1 MSRIYELLHK
11 SGNLPD
17 LLNPA
22 VLGAETRKMVP
33 RVVLGRRG
41 TASGGTDITV
51 LAGILQRQ
59 WRVVTVC
66 TVGAAVLALF
76 TSLLMKPV
84 YEPEARLDV
93 DPPGYEQFSLEPQ
106 AVSSDTEYL
115 QTQVQNLQSA
125 ALAVAVIRKLRLAPD
140 SVNGSAQPGQNVSG
154 EDVERLTPGESA
166 ALREFQSRLK
176 VEHDPGS
183 RVISVAVGDHDPVR
197 AARITNA
204 LALLFVDRMANGRHE
219 AIVQSVQWLSGQ
231 LKDIRKQMDDSNR
244 ALVNFQRVNAIADVD
259 EGKSTFGE
267 LLADLNKQR
276 TQTAADRIQLEA
288 LLNKVHDRDPD
299 ALPQVHESSLIQ
311 QLTQKL
317 AEVRA
322 DLAQSRAIYG
332 PNHPNVKRLENQ
344 REELQAQLNKQ
355 KQGILDQLRTAY
367 AAARAR
373 EQLMSHEVTDT
384 TRQLSLVAQY
394 NALKREARANTDL
407 YNALYSKV
415 QEAAISAASKS
426 SNIRIV
432 DPARVL
438 DRPTRPRRLL
448 NLFLGLV
455 AGLVLGIVTAFVFE
469 GLDSSVRTPEDIHE
483 CDAKLPVSV
492 VPVIEVT
499 GNNGLRSLPNPVN
512 GNRLT
517 EGYQPLLLS
526 RPESAEAEAVRGL
539 RTSLMLSR
547 LNQPRQVLLIA
558 SSLPG
563 EGKTT
568 VAVNLAVALAQQA
581 PTCVVD
587 CDRRNSVISSIF
599 KRRSGPGLGEV
610 LAGTLALPE
619 VVFDTHVPGLCVLP
633 CGRAADGAY
642 DLVGREA
649 MKETLQALRER
660 FTFIIVDSPPILPY
674 ADGRVLSTIV
684 DGVVFVGRPHL
695 TTREAMKRSLELLSQ
710 VHSAPILEVV
720 LNAAESDAAD
730 YQYYRYGY
738 KSYKS

>member
-1 MSRIYELLHK
+1 MGRIYGLLQK
-11 SGNLPD
+11 SGKPPD
-17 LLNPA
+17 LVNPP
-22 VLGAETRKMVP
+22 VFGEEGRQMVP
-33 RVVLGRRG
+33 GVVLGYRG
-41 TASGGTDITV
+41 SASDGTDIAV

-59 WRVVTVC
+59 WRVLAVC
-66 TVGAAVLALF
+66 TLGGAVVALF
-76 TSLLMKPV
+76 ATLLMKPV
-84 YEPEARLDV
+84 YEPEARLDI

-125 ALAVAVIRKLRLAPD
+125 ALAVAVIRKLHLAPD
-140 SVNGSAQPGQNVSG
+140 SVDVAGQAGQRVSG
-154 EDVERLTPGESA
+154 EEAQQLTPGESA

-183 RVISVAVGDHDPVR
+183 RVISVAVSDHNPVR
-197 AARITNA
+197 AARVTNA
-204 LALLFVDRMANGRHE
+204 LSVLFVDRMADARHD
-219 AIVQSVQWLSGQ
+219 AILQSVQWLSEQ

-244 ALVNFQRVNAIADVD
+244 ALVNFQRVNGIADVD

-288 LLNKVHDRDPD
+288 LLNKVHNGDPD

-317 AEVRA
+317 AEA
-322 DLAQSRAIYG
+322 TAELAQSRAIYG

-344 REELQAQLNKQ
+344 SAELEAQLNKQ

-394 NALKREARANTDL
+394 NALKREARSYTDL
-407 YNALYSKV
+407 YNTLYSKV

-438 DRPTRPRRLL
+438 DRPSRPRRPL
-448 NLFLGLV
+448 NLFLGSA
-455 AGLVLGIVTAFVFE
+455 AGLALGIVTAFIFE
-469 GLDSSVRTPEDIHE
+469 GLDSSIRTAEDIHA
-483 CDAKLPVSV
+483 CGANLSVSV
-492 VPVIEVT
+492 VPVIDIV
-499 GNNGLRSLPNPVN
+499 GNKGSRRLPGPVN
-512 GNRLT
+512 GGRLT
-517 EGYQPLLLS
+517 GKYQPLLLS
-526 RPESAEAEAVRGL
+526 RPKSPEAEAVRGL
-539 RTSLMLSR
+539 RTSLILSR
-547 LNQPRQVLLIA
+547 LNQPPQVLLIA
-558 SSLPG
+558 SSLQG

-581 PTCVVD
+581 RTCVVD

-599 KRRSGPGLGEV
+599 NRISGPGLGEV
-610 LAGTLALPE
+610 LAGTAPLPQA
-619 VVFDTHVPGLCVLP
+619 VFGTHVPGLCVLP
-633 CGRAADGAY
+633 CGRATEGAY
-642 DLVGREA
+642 DVAGRQS
-649 MKETLQALRER
+649 MKEMLAELRQH
-660 FTFIIVDSPPILPY
+660 FPFIVVDSPPILPY

-710 VHSAPILEVV
+710 LHSAPILEVV
-720 LNAAESDAAD
+720 LNAAGSDAAD

-738 KSYKS
+738 KS